1 MSWTKI
7 TTALVGAA
15 FVFGAWQLQ
24 AADPGVSPEIAA
36 AVKDA
41 SRPAADTQRDA
52 DRKPA
57 ESVAFAGMKPGD
69 KVLDFMPG
77 GGYFTRIF
85 AKTVG
90 PKGKVYAL
98 TPDEMLAGRAT
109 AADGIK
115 KLAAEPGYENV
126 AAINTS
132 INNIKAPEPLDVVWT
147 SLNYHDTF
155 NPMLGPANNA
165 SFNKSIFD
173 SLKRGGIY
181 IIIDHAAARGS
192 GARDTEN
199 LHRVDA
205 ESVKAEVTGVG
216 FELVAESNLLEHP
229 EDDHT
234 SRVFDSGMRGKTDQ
248 FFLKFR
254 KP

>member
-1 MSWTKI
+1 MSWTKV
-7 TTALVGAA
+7 TTLLAGAALV
-15 FVFGAWQLQ
+15 FSAWQLQ
-24 AADPGVSPEIAA
+24 AADPGISAEIAA
-36 AVKDA
+36 AVRDT
-41 SRPAADTQRDA
+41 SRPAADKQRDA

-57 ESVAFAGMKPGD
+57 ESVAFAGIKPGD

-90 PKGKVYAL
+90 PQGKVYAL
-98 TPDEMLAGRAT
+98 VPSEMLKDRPT

-115 KLAAEPGYENV
+115 KLAAEPGYGNV
-126 AAINTS
+126 SVIS
-132 INNIKAPEPLDVVWT
+132 SSVNNIKAPEPLDVVWT

-181 IIIDHAAARGS
+181 IIIDHAATRGS

-205 ESVKAEVTGVG
+205 EGVKAEVTGVG
-216 FELVAESNLLEHP
+216 FELVGESDLLAHP

-234 SRVFDSGMRGKTDQ
+234 SRVFDSNVRGKTDQ